1 VSVTHLTHSAVTGR
15 SLGCVSSSRVLPH
28 VLRAALLVVA
38 GSVLIAGPFLLGLG
52 AAPLVTGVLIGSLTI
67 ALGVAGTESG
77 SRGSLPLS
85 AQSVYDRGLALG
97 LVASAGLF
105 VLYGELEA
113 AVLFAGAGLAAFLMT
128 AVTRY
133 SAGTA

>member
-1 VSVTHLTHSAVTGR
+1 M
-15 SLGCVSSSRVLPH
+15 
-28 VLRAALLVVA
+28 VA
-38 GSVLIAGPFLLGLG
+38 GSALIAVPFLLGLG

-67 ALGVAGTESG
+67 ALGVAGTEPG
-77 SRGSLPLS
+77 SRGNLPLS

-105 VLYGELEA
+105 VLYGETEA
-113 AVLFAGAGLAAFLMT
+113 AVLFAGAGVAAFVMT
-128 AVTRY
+128 TVTRY